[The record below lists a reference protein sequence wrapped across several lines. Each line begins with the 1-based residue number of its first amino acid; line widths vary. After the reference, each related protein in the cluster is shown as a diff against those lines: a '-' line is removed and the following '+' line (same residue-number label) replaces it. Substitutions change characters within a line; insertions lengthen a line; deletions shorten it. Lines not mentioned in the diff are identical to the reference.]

1 MVEVLAI
8 QGFKSVISANLTA
21 VLLQNDADVYQIYSG
36 SKWVSAKQ
44 AYATAFSIE
53 LSSVT
58 NAQAMGY
65 ITSTAD
71 LQNIRFY
78 YKDQKNVSD
87 KSTGLPDQ
95 LSDTRHYAIKA
106 EGTSIIQAAA
116 NYAVGAAVGFW
127 TTGGSSMSLNSC
139 TANFGVQAL
148 RSEGFAGIGTAG
160 GSIVPDQ
167 GFTVL
172 GIRRPMNVTKG
183 QLADPLFHANFYV
196 DQNVATTTT
205 TTITFTN
212 PIDTEALLPYSL
224 KAGTAI
230 WVRNINTGVESS
242 AILAATP
249 LSGDNKPR
257 ASGIRC
263 FGKA

>member
-1 MVEVLAI
+1 M
-8 QGFKSVISANLTA
+8 FKPFV
-21 VLLQNDADVYQIYSG
+21 
-36 SKWVSAKQ
+36 
-44 AYATAFSIE
+44 
-53 LSSVT
+53 
-58 NAQAMGY
+58 
-65 ITSTAD
+65 
-71 LQNIRFY
+71 
-78 YKDQKNVSD
+78 QKV
-87 KSTGLPDQ
+87 
-95 LSDTRHYAIKA
+95 
-106 EGTSIIQAAA
+106 
-116 NYAVGAAVGFW
+116 
-127 TTGGSSMSLNSC
+127 
-139 TANFGVQAL
+139 
-148 RSEGFAGIGTAG
+148 FAGIGTAG

-249 LSGDNKPR
+249 LSGDKRTINVEAANNGINTVSVGEIGLPYIRRFIDPRKPIDQSYSLWLTNSSSKHR
-257 ASGIRC
+257 GSRKRRHSTLCRNTGSRKRGAYCHRL
-263 FGKA
+263 KEWQPK